1 MIIAESTDISLNDI
15 LKEYSVPKLSDNEQK
30 SVEGYITHKE
40 ASVVVNSMSNNKSPG
55 GDGFTVE
62 FFKMFWNEIGS
73 FVVRS
78 LNSGYKV
85 GELSSTQTQGIITC
99 IPREGKSKFSL
110 GNRRPIS
117 LLNVIYKIGSGCI
130 ASRIKTV
137 LKKLSVMIKLAS
149 SMEDI

>member
-15 LKEYSVPKLSDNEQK
+15 LKEYFVPKLSDNEQK

-99 IPREGKSKFSL
+99 IPREVNSPLVTGDLSHCSMLYTTL
-110 GNRRPIS
+110 GQ
-117 LLNVIYKIGSGCI
+117 V
-130 ASRIKTV
+130 V
-137 LKKLSVMIKLAS
+137 
-149 SMEDI
+149 